1 MTLLEENTKSLCTT
15 IILYRVTLIVLSYI
29 STIYHIQGC
38 KNDLSSFNINIF
50 VVECYFN
57 FFTYPVNGG
66 KNVVTFSTRHL
77 CVLNFM
83 LHSLHAPVIPR
94 SAI

>member
-1 MTLLEENTKSLCTT
+1 MYYDYINTSVQFIIFKDELKNLLSLFD
-15 IILYRVTLIVLSYI
+15 
-29 STIYHIQGC
+29 
-38 KNDLSSFNINIF
+38 NNIF